1 MLGLL
6 AFIVLYVGLA
16 SYFSYTAYRMLAG
29 AFAGGDRAIG
39 GFFAALPALFLAV
52 FMWKALFFVR
62 AGSTDPGMEIS
73 ETDEPGLFKFLYEI
87 ADEIGAPRPHRVFL
101 SHDVN
106 ACVFYDLSI
115 LNFVLPSKKNLCI
128 GLGLVNSLGRSE
140 MKAVLAHE
148 FGHFAQRTMA
158 VGSWVYIGEQI
169 AGHIIAKRDFLDGIL
184 DFISAFDLRVAWIGW
199 IMRLIVWSIRS
210 LMESVFK
217 LVLLAQ
223 RALSREMEFQAD
235 KVAVSLAGSDALVNG
250 LYRLQP
256 ADEDWQDTLNFANAQ
271 LNKGKRI
278 SNFYTVQTRI
288 GHHLR
293 KIFNEPTRGLSPAI
307 PVSGAGSHRVFSPQH
322 AAPPRMLSL
331 IHI

>member
-1 MLGLL
+1 MDTTSSRLNVPADFAKTSGTYRLQAWLAMLGLL

-158 VGSWVYIGEQI
+158 VGSYVYIGGKWGMVQKDDKNHGWQVHHIYEQKFGTDSSWNNLVPV
-169 AGHIIAKRDFLDGIL
+169 ATDVPGRDDDHSPIT
-184 DFISAFDLRVAWIGW
+184 GW
-199 IMRLIVWSIRS
+199 
-210 LMESVFK
+210 
-217 LVLLAQ
+217 
-223 RALSREMEFQAD
+223 
-235 KVAVSLAGSDALVNG
+235 
-250 LYRLQP
+250 
-256 ADEDWQDTLNFANAQ
+256 WQKT
-271 LNKGKRI
+271 
-278 SNFYTVQTRI
+278 TVV
-288 GHHLR
+288 H
-293 KIFNEPTRGLSPAI
+293 
-307 PVSGAGSHRVFSPQH
+307 
-322 AAPPRMLSL
+322 PP
-331 IHI
+331 